1 MKTSDEIMIKGQ
13 SLTEILRL
21 HGIWRMGGIGGIRAD
36 LSGND
41 MRGADLSWANLSGA
55 DLSGADMRGND
66 MRWANL
72 SGANIS
78 GANISGADLS
88 GARYEYKGANAKRF
102 NVFNNLYRYCV
113 IPIIDIDNNQFVRM
127 GCKFHTR
134 EEWEAGKGDNKGEFP
149 DDGSEKSE
157 LRKFALATAF
167 SWLDLVAKQIE
178 KETEKKVDDLKRKS
192 PNRQ

>member
-41 MRGADLSWANLSGA
+41 MRGADLSW
-55 DLSGADMRGND
+55 
-66 MRWANL
+66 
-72 SGANIS
+72 
-78 GANISGADLS
+78 ANISGADLS